1 MTKISLKILLLT
13 LILVSTSCK
22 KELDSLLELEAD
34 YKVIDLEYGFDN
46 YMRNIRD
53 KSEQLIIKQR
63 NIVLI
68 YVDKNGETT
77 IEDNFIPDSLIISE
91 FKKYII
97 PNPTDEK
104 MPMTTEKSFQYSGKV
119 NTHKNI
125 TILAKY
131 DKELNYEK
139 YQKIRNK
146 FYLAY
151 NEVRNEFSL
160 SKFDKSLTE
169 LLNSDE
175 LEDII
180 KWREIRQI
188 FPIRYMESLN

>member
-1 MTKISLKILLLT
+1 MEITKVLT
-13 LILVSTSCK
+13 
-22 KELDSLLELEAD
+22 
-34 YKVIDLEYGFDN
+34 
-46 YMRNIRD
+46 
-53 KSEQLIIKQR
+53 
-63 NIVLI
+63 
-68 YVDKNGETT
+68 
-77 IEDNFIPDSLIISE
+77 
-91 FKKYII
+91 KKYII
-97 PNPTDEK
+97 PNPADKK

-131 DKELNYEK
+131 DKELDYEK

-160 SKFDKSLTE
+160 SKFDKSLPE
-169 LLNSDE
+169 LLNSSQE
-175 LEDII
+175 ADIL
-180 KWREIRQI
+180 KWQEIRQI

>member
-1 MTKISLKILLLT
+1 MTKLTLKTLLLT
-13 LILVSTSCK
+13 IILVSSSCK
-22 KELDSLLELEAD
+22 KDLDNLIELEAD

-46 YMRNIRD
+46 YMRNVRD

-68 YVDKNGETT
+68 NVDKNGETT
-77 IEDNFIPDSLIISE
+77 IEDNLIPDSLIISE

-97 PNPTDEK
+97 PNPADEK
-104 MPMTTEKSFQYSGKV
+104 MPMTTEESFQYSGKV
-119 NTHKNI
+119 KTHKNI

-169 LLNSDE
+169 LLNSNE
-175 LEDII
+175 ETDII

>member
-1 MTKISLKILLLT
+1 MKH
-13 LILVSTSCK
+13 
-22 KELDSLLELEAD
+22 
-34 YKVIDLEYGFDN
+34 
-46 YMRNIRD
+46 
-53 KSEQLIIKQR
+53 
-63 NIVLI
+63 
-68 YVDKNGETT
+68 KNEGK
-77 IEDNFIPDSLIISE
+77 

-97 PNPTDEK
+97 PNPTNEK
-104 MPMTTEKSFQYSGKV
+104 MPMTTEKDFQYSGKV

-125 TILAKY
+125 TILARY

-139 YQKIRNK
+139 YREIRNK

-151 NEVRNEFSL
+151 NDIRNEFSL

-175 LEDII
+175 QEDIV

-188 FPIRYMESLN
+188 FPIRYTEKVD